1 MKTGTE
7 CWRNTKMVKDESVRP
22 QMIKIWVDDER
33 EMPEDY
39 DVHSKS
45 VEDAIKEIIAAYA
58 TSTPMEVSLDH
69 DAGCQAMNGG
79 DYIEILNLLERYS
92 HCRISWSRFVKNKM
106 TFHLHT
112 ANPVGRDNMRR
123 IIQKNGWREVYERT
137 RKAN

>member
-1 MKTGTE
+1 
-7 CWRNTKMVKDESVRP
+7 MVKDESVRP

-112 ANPVGRDNMRR
+112 ANSVGRENMRR
-123 IIQKNGWREVYERT
+123 IIQKNGWREV
-137 RKAN
+137 